1 MLPIKSSLLAA
12 CLVLFFMPFVEI
24 KCNEEALIK
33 ASAMDLAFARPLK
46 INTPAMFEQYL
57 GESEEMKEAMSA
69 INSKERKPDVLL
81 IAYLICL
88 IVSAVLLFVPKSKT
102 QIGYTLAAV
111 LAMLLLFCFYWI
123 YNKGWEEKMTGEFS
137 VLPMVKLSLQFG
149 WALWVSM
156 LLLFAFSTL
165 GIVGFFSK
173 RKDSALEIYTPNG
186 SRDQDLKED
195 D

>member
-1 MLPIKSSLLAA
+1 
-12 CLVLFFMPFVEI
+12 
-24 KCNEEALIK
+24 
-33 ASAMDLAFARPLK
+33 
-46 INTPAMFEQYL
+46 
-57 GESEEMKEAMSA
+57 MKEAMSA

-102 QIGYTLAAV
+102 QNGSTLTAV

-123 YNKGWEEKMTGEFS
+123 YNKGWEEKMTGELS

-173 RKDSALEIYTPNG
+173 RKDSALEIYTPNR
-186 SRDQDLKED
+186 SSDQDLKED
-195 D
+195 V